1 VSLKEALDVFVKYL
15 KSERRYSSNTVQAYR
30 ADLEQLFEFLSD
42 SVHEERPVLLEEV
55 GRDDLR
61 WYLSSLVRHGLSKR
75 TAARKLASI
84 RAFFRH
90 LVRMEIVKTN
100 PASSLVSP
108 RTDKTLPEFLQ
119 EDEIRDALESIDRKP
134 VTGVR
139 DRAVV
144 ELFYG
149 TGMRLSELVGLNLR
163 DVDFMAGTVRVLGK
177 GNKERIIPLGK
188 NTGKVIKGYLARR
201 HEFCPEAV
209 EQALFLNRWGQRIS
223 TKGVQNLVRKCLSR
237 VSEKKKLSPHLLRH
251 TFATHLLDRGA
262 DLQAVKELLGHESLS
277 TTQIYTHLTM
287 DRLKKVYK
295 QAHPRA
301 E

>member
-42 SVHEERPVLLEEV
+42 SVHEERQVLLEEV

-209 EQALFLNRWGQRIS
+209 EQALFLTESCAKMLEPGFGKEKIESSPTEAYICYTSSGSWCGPAGSKRIIGTRES
-223 TKGVQNLVRKCLSR
+223 VNNSDI
-237 VSEKKKLSPHLLRH
+237 H
-251 TFATHLLDRGA
+251 TFNYG
-262 DLQAVKELLGHESLS
+262 SS
-277 TTQIYTHLTM
+277 
-287 DRLKKVYK
+287 
-295 QAHPRA
+295 
-301 E
+301 